1 MSKGMETLLLRAPK
15 GDPCQPA
22 PIRDNV
28 VQIVVF
34 PERTERRVHFEEY
47 LPVCRLGVARLQV
60 VDQGLADPVSQTQ
73 SQRRARF
80 PCVIPIVESSQ
91 RRLSSFP
98 PRWPLH
104 LGRIAS
110 PAVRNFRGRLSRN
123 LSFSFAPCFLRRG
136 AVSRLKLSSLESSG
150 SEIRFSPSPR

>member
-73 SQRRARF
+73 SQRRARL
-80 PCVIPIVESSQ
+80 PLRDSYCRILPTKVVQ
-91 RRLSSFP
+91 FP
-98 PRWPLH
+98 PSLAPPL
-104 LGRIAS
+104 R
-110 PAVRNFRGRLSRN
+110 PNC
-123 LSFSFAPCFLRRG
+123 FAC
-136 AVSRLKLSSLESSG
+136 G
-150 SEIRFSPSPR
+150 SQLPRKALAKS